1 MRCATRFLAEDKAR
15 KVGYVTTTLNRSSD
29 GLMKPKNPLSVN
41 VATWIAGGEVIDEE
55 EAVDMDQTD

>member
-1 MRCATRFLAEDKAR
+1 
-15 KVGYVTTTLNRSSD
+15 
-29 GLMKPKNPLSVN
+29 MKPKNPLSVN